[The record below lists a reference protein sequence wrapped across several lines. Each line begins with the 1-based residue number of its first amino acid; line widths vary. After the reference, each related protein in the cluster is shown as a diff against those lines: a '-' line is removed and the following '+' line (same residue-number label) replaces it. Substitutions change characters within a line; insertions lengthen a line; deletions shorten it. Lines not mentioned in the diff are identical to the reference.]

1 MSGRSITS
9 SHTSSI
15 TSSHTSSHRRS
26 LRALVAPALGLAL
39 FACTDGSPLDATASQ
54 ELHAG
59 SREPRLLLSTSRGNS
74 VVELAQ
80 SGHRAPR
87 VLVPAGSGGL
97 EDPDAMVIGPDGKL
111 YVSSGHSPETS
122 AILRY
127 DADTGEFVDVF
138 ASGHGLDRPYGLA
151 FGPDQLLYVSS
162 FRSDELFRFDAHT
175 GEFVDVVARGDGR
188 PGGLNGPNAL
198 LFGPDGK
205 LYITTEGSVAGEFPG
220 LPSEVLRMDIA
231 TGDLSVFIEQPEP
244 APSSF
249 GFVSLLGLA
258 FGPNCRAHTP
268 RSCDLFVS
276 DFANDVRRFDPH
288 TGALLAQLDTNYT
301 GTTPSNNFIGGLAFG
316 VAGRL
321 FVAGFDLAAE
331 GNPGA
336 VLRYNGA
343 SGNPLPLP
351 GLPGAQFV
359 APSASLSRPIGLLA
373 INPGHSR

>member
-1 MSGRSITS
+1 MTRSALS
-9 SHTSSI
+9 APPRAASA
-15 TSSHTSSHRRS
+15 R
-26 LRALVAPALGLAL
+26 LLAPLFALALVGCA
-39 FACTDGSPLDATASQ
+39 DGGDLEATTSLSQ
-54 ELHAG
+54 EAHAG
-59 SREPRLLLSTSRGNS
+59 SRQPRLLLSTSRGNS
-74 VVELAQ
+74 VVELDQ
-80 SGHRAPR
+80 SGRRAPR
-87 VLVPAGSGGL
+87 VLVPSGSGGL

-127 DADTGEFVDVF
+127 DAHTGAFLGVF
-138 ASGHGLDRPYGLA
+138 ASGHGLYRPYGLA
-151 FGPDQLLYVSS
+151 FGPDDLLYVSS

-175 GEFVDVVARGDGR
+175 GAFVDILARGDGQ

-205 LYITTEGSVAGEFPG
+205 LYITTEGSIAGEFPG
-220 LPSEVLRMDIA
+220 LPSEVLRMDVD
-231 TGDLSVFIEQPEP
+231 TGETSVFIEQPEP

-276 DFANDVRRFDPH
+276 DFANDVRRFDGR
-288 TGALLAQLDTNYT
+288 TGALVAQLDTNYT
-301 GTTPSNNFIGGLAFG
+301 GTQPSSNFIGGLAFG
-316 VAGRL
+316 VGSRL

-336 VLRYNGA
+336 VLRYDGF
-343 SGNPLPLP
+343 SGRPLPSH
-351 GLPGAQFV
+351 GNAGAQFV
-359 APSASLSRPIGLLA
+359 APTAALARPIGILA
-373 INPGHSR
+373 INPGPAR

>member
-1 MSGRSITS
+1 MIRSSLFAINT
-9 SHTSSI
+9 
-15 TSSHTSSHRRS
+15 HRP
-26 LRALVAPALGLAL
+26 PAATRLTILLGLAL
-39 FACTDGSPLDATASQ
+39 GACTQGAEVGASSGELAATGA
-54 ELHAG
+54 AG
-59 SREPRLLLSTSRGNS
+59 EPRLLLSTSRGNS

-80 SGHRAPR
+80 SGRGAPR

-97 EDPDAMVIGPDGKL
+97 EDPDAMVLGPDGKL

-127 DADTGEFVDVF
+127 DARTGEFLGVF
-138 ASGHGLDRPYGLA
+138 ASGHGLYRPYGLA
-151 FGPDQLLYVSS
+151 FGPDDLLYVSS

-175 GEFVDVVARGDGR
+175 GAFVDIVARGDGQ

-220 LPSEVLRMDIA
+220 LPSEVLRMDVE
-231 TGDLSVFIEQPEP
+231 TGEHEVFIAQPAP

-258 FGPNCRAHTP
+258 FGPNCRAHAP
-268 RSCDLFVS
+268 GSCDLFVS
-276 DFANDVRRFDPH
+276 DFANDVRRFDGR
-288 TGALLAQLDTNYT
+288 TGALVAQLDTNYT
-301 GTTPSNNFIGGLAFG
+301 GTQPSSNFIGGLAFG
-316 VAGRL
+316 VGSRL

-336 VLRYNGA
+336 VLRYDGR
-343 SGNPLPLP
+343 SGLPLP
-351 GLPGAQFV
+351 APGNAGAQFLEPT
-359 APSASLSRPIGLLA
+359 AALARPIGILA